1 MWSKSSLSLWLPTSS
16 LFSSWNPC
24 LRADQPCCGHLEPR
38 SARLCSPHRLLTL
51 WWRHWSGCQL
61 SSKLWWWSWWSRWWL
76 RRSTSP
82 PCSLPRPTWQ
92 YPSSLPGNPAEY
104 SIGHTWLSCGTFRG
118 SFLGLNWS
126 QRQFL
131 LLLWIPHPPI
141 AQFLWGLTVCHQ
153 GVSEEA
159 KDFIADCLKR
169 KPEWVF
175 PESWHQFSVRL
186 SHKWAFIAFVI
197 SSKHDSKVNL
207 DLFNFF
213 GCSFY
218 TMPNCPMQ
226 AVVRTKLFDII
237 ADPRENEYVAQRKA
251 LTFVDKWGNWSQDWR
266 SFDAD
271 LSLSGKTKRVKWI
284 FCLSFVFLGGTWGC
298 RRPLTRF
305 QGQMLTIHGKVDG
318 DSKARDW
325 RIRGW
330 LWRLWTN
337 CRQDSR
343 RRILTH
349 RQSVRLCPSAL
360 CLCARVCCT
369 TCAMIAII
377 FHKHIF
383 VRPCLTMDWTNMSR
397 QTLYVFKVEK
407 SSQKILQQWT

>member
-1 MWSKSSLSLWLPTSS
+1 
-16 LFSSWNPC
+16 
-24 LRADQPCCGHLEPR
+24 
-38 SARLCSPHRLLTL
+38 
-51 WWRHWSGCQL
+51 
-61 SSKLWWWSWWSRWWL
+61 
-76 RRSTSP
+76 
-82 PCSLPRPTWQ
+82 
-92 YPSSLPGNPAEY
+92 
-104 SIGHTWLSCGTFRG
+104 
-118 SFLGLNWS
+118 
-126 QRQFL
+126 
-131 LLLWIPHPPI
+131 
-141 AQFLWGLTVCHQ
+141 
-153 GVSEEA
+153 
-159 KDFIADCLKR
+159 
-169 KPEWVF
+169 
-175 PESWHQFSVRL
+175 
-186 SHKWAFIAFVI
+186 
-197 SSKHDSKVNL
+197 
-207 DLFNFF
+207 
-213 GCSFY
+213 
-218 TMPNCPMQ
+218 MQ
-226 AVVRTKLFDII
+226 AVERTKLFDIT

-251 LTFVDKWGNWSQDWR
+251 LTFVDKWGDWSQDWR

-284 FCLSFVFLGGTWGC
+284 FCLSFVFLGGTGGC

-360 CLCARVCCT
+360 CLCACCT

-383 VRPCLTMDWTNMSR
+383 VRPCLRMDWAEKHCMYSR
-397 QTLYVFKVEK
+397 LRSLPKKYCNSGPRQLSYGVGEICLRWKHSVLCVYLIAVCTMF
-407 SSQKILQQWT
+407 T